1 MEFTQS
7 FLHTIEVSITLG
19 ATKFYTLKS
28 STGNTTF
35 LIAEYNGSGIS
46 GFRGNEFDKFGGKS
60 TTKFPKV
67 QTRKDGSE
75 YIMVNRRKFE
85 LDTLEELALDKDWVF
100 NRMEYFRKT
109 SIFETLED
117 DFMYQ
122 RFRSYYEVM

>member
-7 FLHTIEVSITLG
+7 FLHTIEVAITLG

-28 STGNTTF
+28 SNGNTTY
-35 LIAEYNGSGIS
+35 LTAEYDGSGTRL
-46 GFRGNEFDKFGGKS
+46 RGNEFDKFDGKS
-60 TTKFPKV
+60 ATKYPKV

-85 LDTLEELALDKDWVF
+85 LDTMEELVLDKEWVF
-100 NRMEYFRKT
+100 KRMEYHRKT
-109 SIFETLED
+109 SIFETLEE

-122 RFRSYYEVM
+122 RYKSFYEAM

>member
-28 STGNTTF
+28 STGNTTY
-35 LIAEYNGSGIS
+35 LTAEYDGSGTS
-46 GFRGNEFDKFGGKS
+46 RLRGNEFDKFGGKS
-60 TTKFPKV
+60 ATKFPKV

-122 RFRSYYEVM
+122 RFRSYYEAM